1 MGSLRY
7 LLGAALNCAD
17 CTMHL
22 WTGYSGDASSA
33 EGLDESFLSG
43 GEVEELETV
52 SQDRLSSELG
62 EGRCNMRRTS
72 GENMSNTFKFC
83 NQPRLVRLLSG
94 IERVSVFT
102 SCAWRAGQEFLR
114 AACLRALVDGT
125 TG

>member
-62 EGRCNMRRTS
+62 EGGCNMRRTS
-72 GENMSNTFKFC
+72 GENMSSTFKFC

-102 SCAWRAGQEFLR
+102 SCAWRTGQEFLR

-125 TG
+125 RG